1 METPCGQRVAVGEH
15 EGAVNRVPNRR
26 SEIVIGEERFERLED
41 VDRVTVSAERYVMSE
56 PLEQR
61 LVIKEGE
68 LFLYTNL
75 EGNVPAAEIS
85 PLGLYFRDTRYL
97 SRLEMTV
104 GGRPPVLL
112 SSTAE
117 RDFVC
122 SMEFANLQMK
132 GADGRSIPQA
142 SVHVRRTRLLAD
154 RLYELLRVKNFN
166 PEPVEV
172 SIELAFGADF
182 ADMFEVRG
190 TRRRRRGTRLAPKGT
205 SRSITLAY
213 LGLDEALRKTV
224 VSFAQVPARIEG
236 THAVFHVHLEPR
248 ERKVLKFSVEVQGPG
263 TPEAASDGDFNTK
276 LGEVRRDYERWFAE
290 SSDIFTDNEQFT
302 AVLRRAERDIRM
314 LLARTRYGR
323 LLMAGVPWFVA
334 PMGRDALLASLETLM
349 LDPRPAI
356 ETLQALTKL
365 QGRSDNVFREEEPGK
380 IMHEMR
386 QGELAALKAIPHTPY
401 YGAIDTTPLYL
412 LLLCETVMWTGD
424 LDFFELLRE
433 PIDAALRWI
442 DQYGDIDGD
451 GFVEYR
457 RRSRQGLVNQGWR
470 DSHNAIVHADGSIA
484 EGPIAL
490 SEVQAYVYYA
500 KRRLAELFGA
510 LGDIELSE
518 RLQAE
523 AQALKL
529 RFNERFWMEDEQY
542 VAMALDGRKQ
552 QVRTIASTA
561 GHCLWSRIV
570 DDEHVSAVA
579 QRLLSPD
586 MFSGWGVRT
595 ISKVSA
601 SYNPMSYF
609 NGSVWPLDN
618 AIIARA
624 LKKLGYTAEANKIAT
639 GLFEAAL
646 TQEYHRLPEV
656 FCGFTKQAVNK
667 PVSYPMA
674 CSPEAGS
681 AGALYMI
688 LQEIL
693 GIYANAE
700 ENILYV
706 HNPVLPSWLNEVD
719 VNHLN
724 VGRSTLSLR
733 FRREGAKTSF
743 SVRDKQGAVRVVV
756 VE

>member
-1 METPCGQRVAVGEH
+1 MSRA
-15 EGAVNRVPNRR
+15 PNRR

-41 VDRVTVSAERYVMSE
+41 ADRVTVSAERYVMSE

-68 LFLYTNL
+68 LFLYTDL
-75 EGNVPAAEIS
+75 EGHIPAAEIS
-85 PLGLYFRDTRYL
+85 PLGLYFRDTRYV
-97 SRLEMTV
+97 SRLEMTI

-132 GADGRSIPQA
+132 GADGKTIPQA
-142 SVHVRRTRLLAD
+142 SVHVRRTRLISD

-166 PEPVEV
+166 PEPIEV

-190 TRRRRRGTRLAPKGT
+190 TRRRRRGTRLAPKTTGKT
-205 SRSITLAY
+205 ITLAY
-213 LGLDEALRKTV
+213 LGLDDALRKTV
-224 VSFAQVPARIEG
+224 VSFAEAPARIEG
-236 THAVFHVHLEPR
+236 THAVFRVRLEPR
-248 ERKVLKFSVEVQGPG
+248 ERKVIKFSVEVQAPG
-263 TPEAASDGDFNTK
+263 VPEAAPDGDFNTK

-365 QGRSDNVFREEEPGK
+365 QGRGDNVFREEEPGK

-401 YGAIDTTPLYL
+401 YGAVDTTPLYL

-433 PIDAALRWI
+433 PIDAALKWI
-442 DQYGDIDGD
+442 DRYGDLDGD

-457 RRSRQGLVNQGWR
+457 RRSRQGLLNQGWR

-490 SEVQAYVYYA
+490 AEVQAYVYYA

-529 RFNERFWMEDEQY
+529 RFNERFWMDDEQY
-542 VAMALDGRKQ
+542 VAMALDGQKR
-552 QVRTIASTA
+552 QVKTIASTA

-570 DDEHVSAVA
+570 DDEHVPAVA

-595 ISKVSA
+595 ISKVSLA
-601 SYNPMSYF
+601 YNPMSYF

-646 TQEYHRLPEV
+646 TQEYYRLPEV

-681 AGALYMI
+681 AGAMYMI

-706 HNPVLPSWLNEVD
+706 HNPVLPSWLSEVD
-719 VNHLN
+719 VNNLN